1 MAGKKKSRYE
11 NEYNE
16 YESTRDGGVY
26 RADEFDWDAPQQDP
40 FGSDPYGEDEYER
53 GYRDGR
59 DAYERGYRDGRDA
72 YERGYRA
79 SRAGRRRGQVKKKKK
94 HRVGLF
100 IFEILLLIL
109 LGLGVFLFSRLGK
122 IDHQKLGEL
131 IFNDGA
137 RMRGYRNVVIYG
149 VDSREGELTKDCHSD
164 TIMIASLN
172 QSSKEVRLVS
182 VYRDTYLDNTN
193 GEYRKATE
201 CYFFGGP
208 ERSVNMLNKNL
219 DLDISDYIAVNF
231 NAVVKIVD
239 MLGGI
244 DLEITDEERE
254 LINGYCVENEQVTGA
269 SYTPLE
275 SAGYVHLTGTQALA
289 YCRIRYTEGWDFKR
303 TERQRTVLSLAYQ
316 KAAAQGRTTLL
327 SMVNAMLP
335 EISTSMGS
343 TELLALAGGI
353 TGYTMGEQ
361 TGFPFNQTPA
371 DLSDAGDCVVPVNLA
386 DNVRALH
393 EFLYG
398 PTDYTPSQTVQE
410 ISDTISANTGIY

>member
-79 SRAGRRRGQVKKKKK
+79 SRAGRRSGQVKKKKK

-164 TIMIASLN
+164 TIMIVSLN

-254 LINGYCVENEQVTGA
+254 LINGYLKTRELDDLDSYIVPA
-269 SYTPLE
+269 SLHDDQGIMG
-275 SAGYVHLTGTQALA
+275 SVKLAL
-289 YCRIRYTEGWDFKR
+289 D
-303 TERQRTVLSLAYQ
+303 
-316 KAAAQGRTTLL
+316 AAA
-327 SMVNAMLP
+327 
-335 EISTSMGS
+335 
-343 TELLALAGGI
+343 
-353 TGYTMGEQ
+353 GE
-361 TGFPFNQTPA
+361 
-371 DLSDAGDCVVPVNLA
+371 
-386 DNVRALH
+386 
-393 EFLYG
+393 
-398 PTDYTPSQTVQE
+398 
-410 ISDTISANTGIY
+410 